1 MTGEPQAPFF
11 GQRVS
16 PREDWALVKGQGHY
30 IGDLA
35 VPGLLEVAFARSPIA
50 AGHVLELDTRR
61 AASLHGVTCVV
72 TASDVPSTVSQ
83 VTLMQERVPEKIST
97 SPVVSV
103 DLRECHI
110 WALAGEAVNHMGQ
123 PLAAVVAQDR
133 ATAEDAAE
141 LVEVRFDER
150 RPVLDPEA
158 ALLPDSPVV
167 DPLHPDNMI
176 ATIQMQVGDV
186 DGALERAAR
195 RLQLRVASG
204 RVAATPLE
212 GRGVM
217 ARSDPDGGLV
227 VWTSTQVPHLVKRAI
242 ARALDMR
249 EEQVRVVTP
258 HVGGGFGAKVHVY
271 PEDVFIPYLAQA
283 IGEPVRWVED
293 RQEHFVASAH
303 GRDQIH
309 NIDVGFEEDG
319 TIEALS
325 DDFIQDCGV
334 SFPFPM
340 SSAYNVVSHL
350 PGLLRIPN
358 LRVLGRCA
366 LTNKAPNVPYRGSG
380 RPESSFARDRMLSTI
395 ARELDLDFL
404 TVLRRNLIDVS
415 EMPYRTGIPY
425 RDGEEI
431 TYDACDMGAL
441 LDKLESTLREG
452 RRARAPAAS
461 GSGDPEEEKALRR
474 GLGFGTYTEGTGVGP
489 FEGATVSLNERG
501 MIDVYLGGAASQGQS
516 HETAMAQVIADEFDV
531 TLDQVNVREGDT
543 SLQRYGVGT
552 YASRTMANAGS
563 AAVLAA
569 RELKVRIKEV
579 AGELLEIAPE
589 DVEISRGHVVPRG
602 APAKAVTLRAV
613 YDASLPGPGAR
624 LGRNHDPGMVERHY
638 FVPQTVTWGYG
649 AVAAAV
655 TVDPDTGVVTV
666 DALTIVHDCGRII
679 NPLVVEG
686 QIEGG
691 LAQGVGAALLEGIA
705 YDESGNCITSSM
717 VDYILPTAVEVPEV
731 AQDHLESVSGMNP
744 LGVKG
749 VGEAGIIGTAS
760 AVVNAVEAA
769 LGNDIRH
776 REFLNVTPVTAE
788 SVLRAIGVL
797 DTRR

>member
-1 MTGEPQAPFF
+1 MSDEPRSPLF

-16 PREDWALVKGQGHY
+16 PREDWTLVKGRGQY
-30 IGDLA
+30 VGDLA
-35 VPGLLEVAFARSPIA
+35 LPGVLEVAFARSPIA
-50 AGHVLELDTRR
+50 AGRILSIDTRR
-61 AASLHGVTCVV
+61 AAGLPGVTSVLI
-72 TASDVPSTVSQ
+72 AADVPSAVST
-83 VTLMQERVPEKIST
+83 VTLMQERVPEKIAN

-110 WALAGEAVNHMGQ
+110 WALAGESVNHVGQ
-123 PLAAVVAQDR
+123 PIAAVIAQDR

-141 LVEVRFDER
+141 LVEVAFDEG
-150 RPVLDPEA
+150 RPVLDPEQ
-158 ALLPDSPVV
+158 ALLPGSPVI
-167 DPLHPDNMI
+167 DPLHPDNMVARI
-176 ATIQMQVGDV
+176 DMQVGDV
-186 DGALERAAR
+186 DGALERAPR

-204 RVAATPLE
+204 RIAATPLE
-212 GRGVM
+212 GRGVA

-227 VWTSTQVPHLVKRAI
+227 VWTSTQVPHLVRRAI
-242 ARALDMR
+242 ARALELA
-249 EEQVRVVTP
+249 EEQVRVVAP

-271 PEDVFIPYLAQA
+271 PEDVFVPYLARTL
-283 IGEPVRWVED
+283 GKPVRWIED

-309 NIDVGFEEDG
+309 DIDVGFEDDG
-319 TIEALS
+319 RINAVS
-325 DDFIQDCGV
+325 DDFVQDCGV

-358 LRVLGRCA
+358 LRVRGRCA

-380 RPESSFARDRMLSTI
+380 RPESSFARDRMLSAI
-395 ARELDLDFL
+395 ATELDLDFL

-415 EMPYRTGIPY
+415 DMPYRTGIPY

-431 TYDACDMGAL
+431 TYDTCDMGAL
-441 LDKLESTLREG
+441 LDKLERRTPRNHGTAVSPATGGGAPSEG
-452 RRARAPAAS
+452 ATC
-461 GSGDPEEEKALRR
+461 RR

-516 HETAMAQVIADEFDV
+516 HETAMAQVIADEFEV
-531 TLDQVNVREGDT
+531 TLDQVEVREGDT

-552 YASRTMANAGS
+552 YASRTMANAGA

-569 RELKVRIKEV
+569 RELKERIKEV

-589 DVEISRGHVVPRG
+589 DVEIAGGQVVPRG
-602 APAKAVTLRAV
+602 APAKSVTLRDV
-613 YDASLPGPGAR
+613 YDAALPGPRAR
-624 LGRNHDPGMVERHY
+624 LGRNQAPGMVERHY

-655 TVDPDTGVVTV
+655 AVDPETGVVTV
-666 DALTIVHDCGRII
+666 EALTIVHDCGRII

-691 LAQGVGAALLEGIA
+691 LAQGVGAALLEGIH
-705 YDESGNCITSSM
+705 YDQSGNCITTSM

-731 AQDHLESVSGMNP
+731 VQDHLDSVSSMNP

-760 AVVNAVEAA
+760 AIINAVEAA
-769 LGNDIRH
+769 LGSEVRH
-776 REFLNVTPVTAE
+776 RQFFNVTPVTAE
-788 SVLRAIGVL
+788 SVLRAMGVI
-797 DTRR
+797 R